1 MFSALRHRTAA
12 LALGVC
18 FILPVHASSPKP
30 GDFANTQARHIATFF
45 PGRMTG
51 TPAEMLSA
59 DYIRQQFQQMGYRS
73 DVRTFNSRYIY
84 TARDNRKSWHNVTGS
99 TVIAAHEGK
108 APQQIIIM
116 AHLDT
121 YAPLSDADADAN
133 LGGLTLQ
140 GMDDNAAG
148 LGVMLEL
155 AEHLKNTPTEYGIRF
170 VATSGEEEGKLG
182 AENLLKRM
190 SDTEKKNTL
199 LVINLDNLIVG
210 DKLYF
215 NSGVNTPEAVR
226 KLTRDR
232 ALAIARSHGIAAT
245 TNPGLNKNYP
255 KGTGCCNDAEI
266 FDKAGIAVLSVE
278 ATNWNLGNKD
288 GYQQRAKTAAFPAG
302 NSWHD
307 VRLDNQQHID
317 KALPGRIERR
327 CRDVMRIML
336 PLVKELAKA
345 GKIDASAKGMFGT
358 IADKAALAE
367 NKNTEVIHT
376 VENPIH
382 EQGGLAVLHGNIGT
396 DSAIVKFSA
405 VDPAAWKFSGPAK
418 CYDSQDDAWHA
429 ILRDEIVAGDVVVI
443 RYEGPKGSPGM
454 PHMETFMA
462 AVLGKGLGSRI
473 ALVSDGRFSGATGG
487 LAIGHVSPEAY
498 EGGNL
503 ALLRNGD
510 MVHIDIEAR
519 TLTVEVSDEEFNAR
533 KALWKPVVKPAT
545 GWLRLYRK
553 ECTSA
558 HRGATVYWERD

>member
-73 DVRTFNSRYIY
+73 DIRTFNSRYIY

-116 AHLDT
+116 AHL
-121 YAPLSDADADAN
+121 
-133 LGGLTLQ
+133 
-140 GMDDNAAG
+140 
-148 LGVMLEL
+148 
-155 AEHLKNTPTEYGIRF
+155 
-170 VATSGEEEGKLG
+170 
-182 AENLLKRM
+182 
-190 SDTEKKNTL
+190 
-199 LVINLDNLIVG
+199 
-210 DKLYF
+210 
-215 NSGVNTPEAVR
+215 
-226 KLTRDR
+226 
-232 ALAIARSHGIAAT
+232 ARSHGIAAT

-345 GKIDASAKGMFGT
+345 S
-358 IADKAALAE
+358 
-367 NKNTEVIHT
+367 
-376 VENPIH
+376 
-382 EQGGLAVLHGNIGT
+382 
-396 DSAIVKFSA
+396 
-405 VDPAAWKFSGPAK
+405 
-418 CYDSQDDAWHA
+418 
-429 ILRDEIVAGDVVVI
+429 
-443 RYEGPKGSPGM
+443 
-454 PHMETFMA
+454 
-462 AVLGKGLGSRI
+462 
-473 ALVSDGRFSGATGG
+473 
-487 LAIGHVSPEAY
+487 
-498 EGGNL
+498 
-503 ALLRNGD
+503 
-510 MVHIDIEAR
+510 
-519 TLTVEVSDEEFNAR
+519 
-533 KALWKPVVKPAT
+533 
-545 GWLRLYRK
+545 
-553 ECTSA
+553 
-558 HRGATVYWERD
+558 